1 MKYWINE
8 NGKWFI
14 VSKEFFDNYN
24 GKKITCEVSYNDTTD
39 AMLDEL
45 YENQ

>member
-1 MKYWINE
+1 MKYWIKE

-24 GKKITCEVSYNDTTD
+24 GKKVICSASYSNTTD
-39 AMLDEL
+39 DMLDKLCEK
-45 YENQ
+45 